1 MGLEKWEDSDL
12 RIKGSG
18 SKKSPR
24 SRSEEKGILEA
35 YLEEGGGVQSGV
47 GRWSGA
53 GGDRGGILYDEVA
66 VLRPHYWGLS
76 GWADPNSK
84 PLVSWNPFLSFILA
98 HHSVAARF
106 PRGAPET

>member
-35 YLEEGGGVQSGV
+35 YLEEGGGVTELLLLFSCPV
-47 GRWSGA
+47 IS
-53 GGDRGGILYDEVA
+53 
-66 VLRPHYWGLS
+66 
-76 GWADPNSK
+76 NS
-84 PLVSWNPFLSFILA
+84 L
-98 HHSVAARF
+98 
-106 PRGAPET
+106 